1 MNSIYMETTLVQ
13 LVSAE
18 SSYNTLPI
26 PSTIDENN
34 KSEESGLM
42 SFYLLRPPPT
52 PIISSREKCP
62 HVASYWALPVRLY
75 CLSLHLF
82 CIVSERLEDI

>member
-42 SFYLLRPPPT
+42 SFYLLRPPHPN
-52 PIISSREKCP
+52 
-62 HVASYWALPVRLY
+62 Y
-75 CLSLHLF
+75 F
-82 CIVSERLEDI
+82 F